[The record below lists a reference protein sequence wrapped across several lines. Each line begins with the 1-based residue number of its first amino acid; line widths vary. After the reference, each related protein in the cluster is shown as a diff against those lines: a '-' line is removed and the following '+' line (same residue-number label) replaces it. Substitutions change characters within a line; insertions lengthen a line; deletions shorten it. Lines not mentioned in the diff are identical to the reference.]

1 MAKPFELL
9 PSVLNELGGR
19 IERNAGKA
27 VQRAASSIHSRVV
40 PDTPFRTGNA
50 ASNWIVTRNAAFS
63 GVAGI
68 AGEANLAAKA
78 AVVSAT
84 IAQGQI
90 AINSFS
96 ISRDRSIHITNN
108 VDYLYLLNAGRSN
121 QAPAMFVERSV
132 QAGAGVVR
140 GVKLLKR

>member
-1 MAKPFELL
+1 
-9 PSVLNELGGR
+9 
-19 IERNAGKA
+19 
-27 VQRAASSIHSRVV
+27 
-40 PDTPFRTGNA
+40 
-50 ASNWIVTRNAAFS
+50 
-63 GVAGI
+63 VAEI